1 MSISRV
7 SRFERALDRI
17 VPAAI
22 LFIGASLSAA
32 FVVVGG

>member
-1 MSISRV
+1 MSLSLI

-17 VPAAI
+17 VPAVI
-22 LFIGASLSAA
+22 LFLGASLSAA